1 MAADSAPW
9 LSFGGK
15 SIWVEGGSWTL
26 LKLKQ
31 MYAAPLT
38 ETKMATGERK
48 TKSQLP
54 NPPFL
59 MDASARSRVSG
70 GNGDLE
76 HAAEAINVGCL
87 HSIEPEEDTDVKD
100 PPDMISDLTP
110 SDTEAEK
117 NESGGGERGGGS
129 HTGS

>member
-1 MAADSAPW
+1 M
-9 LSFGGK
+9 
-15 SIWVEGGSWTL
+15 T
-26 LKLKQ
+26 
-31 MYAAPLT
+31 
-38 ETKMATGERK
+38 TGERK

-70 GNGDLE
+70 GNGELE

-87 HSIEPEEDTDVKD
+87 HSTEPEEDTDVKD
-100 PPDMISDLTP
+100 PPDVISDRTP

-117 NESGGGERGGGS
+117 NESGGGGGGGGP
-129 HTGS
+129 HWVIKARGAVQLLTDNPTM

>member
-1 MAADSAPW
+1 MAADSAPK

-15 SIWVEGGSWTL
+15 SIWDEGGSYTL
-26 LKLKQ
+26 LKLEQ

-87 HSIEPEEDTDVKD
+87 HSIEPEEDSDVKD
-100 PPDMISDLTP
+100 PPDMIVI
-110 SDTEAEK
+110 DTIRHR
-117 NESGGGERGGGS
+117 SGEERERWRGGGG